1 MKSKLLIALLI
12 IGLLGF
18 YVFQANAEI
27 SERFLVEE
35 YDKKIQELSKENKVL
50 EIGFAKNG
58 SLDRM
63 KELASSLGLE
73 KVDKIHYIKVVETQV
88 VAK

>member
-1 MKSKLLIALLI
+1 MKLKLLIALLI

-27 SERFLVEE
+27 SERFLIKE

>member
-1 MKSKLLIALLI
+1 MKLKLLIVLLI

-27 SERFLVEE
+27 SERFLVKEC
-35 YDKKIQELSKENKVL
+35 DKKIQELSKENKVL

-63 KELASSLGLE
+63 KELAISLGLE

>member
-1 MKSKLLIALLI
+1 MKLKLLIALLI

-50 EIGFAKNG
+50 EIGFARKG

>member
-1 MKSKLLIALLI
+1 MKLKLLIALLI

-27 SERFLVEE
+27 SERFLIEE
-35 YDKKIQELSKENKVL
+35 YNKKIQELSKENKVL